1 MVWIADMML
10 QMAAAK
16 SDRDASPCDAAYLS
30 AAYAAIDAQSSPL
43 AAQRETAD
51 RLRSL
56 HRAWLLAPRRLR
68 TSTGLG
74 TVFEFDPLRW
84 RTEAETPP
92 TVLILS
98 PNPFSLYTLS
108 VLQLCL
114 RYRVPVAGVLLRAFT
129 VRRVM
134 DELRRDGLQLLLS
147 KIWRKLVLRADEN
160 ADSGP
165 LSLRDVLGALGAS
178 GADARVLAKE
188 NGIPVHSCAEFDDP
202 ESLDWVRTLGAE
214 MALFTGGG
222 LIKPTLQSLL
232 PLGIINTH
240 MGHLPDYK
248 GMDVVEWPILNGD
261 LRSVGATTHVMDAGL
276 DTGPVLQRLDVDPTG
291 FASLGQLRNTVGALM
306 PLVCFDSAL
315 GLKSGRLPPLPQ
327 ADGGRQYYFVH
338 DAIHPLIDEVIG
350 ALPQDQRARAQAPVV
365 AIKQRLS
372 SL

>member
-147 KIWRKLVLRADEN
+147 KI
-160 ADSGP
+160 
-165 LSLRDVLGALGAS
+165 
-178 GADARVLAKE
+178 
-188 NGIPVHSCAEFDDP
+188 
-202 ESLDWVRTLGAE
+202 
-214 MALFTGGG
+214 
-222 LIKPTLQSLL
+222 
-232 PLGIINTH
+232 
-240 MGHLPDYK
+240 
-248 GMDVVEWPILNGD
+248 
-261 LRSVGATTHVMDAGL
+261 
-276 DTGPVLQRLDVDPTG
+276 
-291 FASLGQLRNTVGALM
+291 
-306 PLVCFDSAL
+306 
-315 GLKSGRLPPLPQ
+315 
-327 ADGGRQYYFVH
+327 
-338 DAIHPLIDEVIG
+338 
-350 ALPQDQRARAQAPVV
+350 
-365 AIKQRLS
+365 
-372 SL
+372 